1 MTLVVKIGGSA
12 GVATTT
18 IVRDIAQCVAD
29 GKRVVLLHGGSDL
42 TNTLSQQV
50 GHDICMVTSPSGMVS
65 RYTDGET
72 LRLYAMAVAGQLNTE
87 LVALL
92 QQHGVNALGLAGVD
106 GRLLVARRKSVV
118 RSLTPEGRIQIL
130 RDDYTGQIEQ
140 VNSDLLTLLLNASY
154 IPVIAPLAL
163 SHEGERL
170 NVDGDRAAAAVAE
183 ALHAETLVLMT
194 NVPGLLTNKDD
205 STTRIQNISADRLD
219 DYMGYAQGRMRKKL
233 LGAQEALH
241 GGVARVCIGQG
252 SLLEVLNGSGTT
264 ISVGTDVSRPCSVI
278 ENAREGV
285 KAM

>member
-12 GVATTT
+12 GVVTTT

-29 GKRVVLLHGGSDL
+29 GERVVLLHGGSDL

-50 GHDICMVTSPSGMVS
+50 GHDIRMVTSPSGMVS

-118 RSLTPEGRIQIL
+118 RSITPEGRIQIL

-140 VNSDLLTLLLNASY
+140 VNSELLTLLLNAGY

-194 NVPGLLTNKDD
+194 NVPGLLINKDD
-205 STTRIQNISADRLD
+205 PTTCIQNISADRLD

-264 ISVGTDVSRPCSVI
+264 IVGTDLSHPCSVI
-278 ENAREGV
+278 ENARERV
-285 KAM
+285 KAV